1 MAEILI
7 RPLISEKLNAL
18 SQKYNKVGF
27 VVARNANKI
36 QIKNVVE
43 KMYGVTVKSVS
54 TSLLP
59 GKTKQRST
67 RKGVSTGMKSPIK
80 KAYVTLA
87 KGEAIDFYAN
97 I

>member
-1 MAEILI
+1 MGEILI
-7 RPLISEKLNAL
+7 RPLISEKLNVL
-18 SQKYNKVGF
+18 NKNLNKVGF

-36 QIKNVVE
+36 QIKNTVE

-54 TSLLP
+54 TSVLP
-59 GKTKQRST
+59 GKTRQRST
-67 RKGVSTGMKSPIK
+67 RQGVSTGMKSPIK

-87 KGEAIDFYAN
+87 KGEVIDFYAN

>member
-1 MAEILI
+1 MGEILI
-7 RPLISEKLNAL
+7 RPLISEKLNSL
-18 SQKYNKVGF
+18 NQKFNKVGF

-54 TSLLP
+54 TTVLP
-59 GKTKQRST
+59 GKTKQRNT

-80 KAYVTLA
+80 KAYITLA
-87 KGEAIDFYAN
+87 KGETIDFYAN